1 MGRSFGVDDRGWHS
15 NLKENVNMT
24 RRLGPESYGRGRA
37 TAEASLGGVLALR
50 LKAAFGGPASLLPV
64 LDSDSVVKVT
74 A

>member
-1 MGRSFGVDDRGWHS
+1 
-15 NLKENVNMT
+15 MT